1 MPRSGSGALLQP
13 QPASGTPPM
22 GTMPP
27 ATTVMGPPAP
37 RRAVVVSGSGCG
49 MIRAPQRP
57 AVSNAPLR
65 PGAAALLRAG
75 GGAAVGEKRKLQCL
89 DMGQVTGLRTQETD
103 EAIAKAVRAT
113 EAATEPTA
121 TAKKKQELLR
131 QQMQEKERAKRD
143 AEKKKRD
150 EEAAAKRK
158 EQAAAEARI
167 MAAAAAQ
174 RAATLKA
181 QQDAAAARAAG
192 TLAAAPGTTPPGATP
207 PAAAAGAPR
216 PVAPA
221 MAPGLSLLAAAAPAI
236 AGAGNPFANS
246 MFATPAAAP
255 AKPPMPAAPAAAANG
270 HGNGNGHATLTMA
283 QLPVYAGVPITV
295 ARVAQQAP
303 QVNAVPPPRTT
314 AT

>member
-1 MPRSGSGALLQP
+1 M
-13 QPASGTPPM
+13 
-22 GTMPP
+22 
-27 ATTVMGPPAP
+27 MGPPAP

-49 MIRAPQRP
+49 MIRAPPRP

-89 DMGQVTGLRTQETD
+89 DLGQVTGLRTQETD

-246 MFATPAAAP
+246 RFATPAAAPAAGAPAAPPAGAPAAP